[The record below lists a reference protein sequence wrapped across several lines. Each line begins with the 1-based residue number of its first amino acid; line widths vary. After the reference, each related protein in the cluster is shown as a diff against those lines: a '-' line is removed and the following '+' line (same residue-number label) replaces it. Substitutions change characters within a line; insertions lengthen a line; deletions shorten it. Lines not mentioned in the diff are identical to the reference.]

1 MRKFRGKRILA
12 IAAAAMLATS
22 MFGSS
27 ITAMAATISVEGT
40 ANHPIHDD
48 TVFTFYRIFDV
59 TEGVDGTGKTVYNY
73 TLNAAYASYVR
84 TVLGMQADAS
94 ADAVMEEIAKI
105 GDKSPEARAF
115 ADALKDALKDVAGDF
130 TISKDTDGE
139 FKKTDAVNGYY
150 LMTDNG
156 MGYVTSLCAL
166 GTASDNETLEITV
179 KGDYPEVVKKVK
191 EDDTY
196 TANGGWGEG
205 YNDVA
210 DYNINE
216 NVPFSFTTTVPMMEG
231 FGAEDA
237 YKMVFHDTMSEGLTF
252 NADSVTITIGTV
264 TLTKDD
270 DFTVNT
276 NPGNDETFTVT
287 IPALNQIADIKFG
300 DTIRVD
306 FTGKLNENAVIGLDG
321 NTNTVILEYSN
332 NPYEDTTKKTPEDK
346 VVVFTFGTDVNKTNA
361 AGEMLAGAKFRLY
374 TATDDK
380 GAVIADSEIK
390 LTAEG
395 NGVYVVADAT
405 AEGAEIVSDGTN
417 HIIIK
422 GLDSGTYY
430 LDETAAPEGYNK
442 LSAPIEIVITATYI
456 ADRQGWEDP
465 LTAADALTKLQGSFA
480 GEELRELDATEGLID
495 GTVVNK
501 TGSLLPETG
510 GIGTTIFYIAGTLL
524 MAGAVFFVTAKGRRK
539 EDEA

>member
-1 MRKFRGKRILA
+1 MRKFNGKKVLA

-27 ITAMAATISVEGT
+27 ITAMAATVSVEGT
-40 ANHPIHDD
+40 TGHPISDE
-48 TVFTFYRIFDV
+48 TEFTFYKIFNV
-59 TEGVDGTGKTVYNY
+59 IEGVDGTGKTVYNY
-73 TLNAAYASYVR
+73 TLNSAYADYVR
-84 TVLGMQADAS
+84 AVLNMDATVSDDDVIEKVGTLNPD
-94 ADAVMEEIAKI
+94 ET
-105 GDKSPEARAF
+105 RAF
-115 ADALKDALKDVAGDF
+115 ADALKDALKNVTGDF
-130 TISKDTDGE
+130 TIAKDSDGE
-139 FKKTDAVNGYY
+139 FKKSDAENGYY

-166 GTASDNETLEITV
+166 GTASDNETLEIKV

-196 TANGGWGEG
+196 TVDGGWGEG

-216 NVPFSFTTTVPMMEG
+216 DVPFSFTTTVPMMEG
-231 FGAEDA
+231 FGDEDA

-252 NADSVTITIGTV
+252 NADSVTVTIGSK
-264 TLTKDD
+264 TLVVDV
-270 DFTVNT
+270 DFTVETENLS
-276 NPGNDETFTVT
+276 GDETFTVT
-287 IPALNQIADIKFG
+287 IPALNQIDGIEFG
-300 DTIRVD
+300 DTIRVE

-321 NTNTVILEYSN
+321 NTNTVVLEYSN

-361 AGEMLAGAKFRLY
+361 AGEMLAGAKFKLY
-374 TATDDK
+374 TEKNADGT
-380 GAVIADSEIK
+380 VNVDSEIK
-390 LTAEG
+390 LTAEE
-395 NGVYVVADAT
+395 NGVYVVADKA
-405 AEGAEIVSDGTN
+405 AEGVEIVSDGIN
-417 HIIIK
+417 HIVIK

-442 LSAPIEIVITATYI
+442 LSAPIEITIIATYI
-456 ADRQGWEDP
+456 ADRQNWEAP
-465 LTAADALTKLQGSFA
+465 FTAEDALTKLQGSFA
-480 GEELRELDATEGLID
+480 GEEIRELDATAGLID

-524 MAGAVFFVTAKGRRK
+524 MAGAVFFITAKGRKK